1 MALKGKST
9 KSNLVKTSKGEK
21 GVYGKKTSSQALE
34 KNVLLFREHS
44 MHETISYKTT
54 SSDKKKILRS
64 IKLKDFPFLFLNTH
78 NSFSEYSINW

>member
-44 MHETISYKTT
+44 MHETIKVIKQPHLIR
-54 SSDKKKILRS
+54 KKS
-64 IKLKDFPFLFLNTH
+64 
-78 NSFSEYSINW
+78 